1 MNPIVYALKSKEIIP
16 FMLFGEM
23 VYYRDGRQPERIWH
37 LNIYSSAKSRQI
49 AEKKMK
55 RGSLDVIFI
64 EWDVTMERIL
74 KEGKMVFPIASDK
87 VLLKDKIDICR
98 QLIRKR

>member
-1 MNPIVYALKSKEIIP
+1 MNPIAYRLTQKESLNFLLI
-16 FMLFGEM
+16 GEM
-23 VYYRDGRQPERIWH
+23 AYYRDAKQPERIWH